1 MKPDTGPERPTSR
14 DPAPTSPDRATS
26 PDPAATSAER
36 GTGAERTTCC
46 VVGGGP
52 AGMVLGLLLARA
64 GVAVTVLE
72 KHGDFLRDFRGD
84 TVHPST
90 LALLDDLGLA
100 ERFAALP
107 QRRVTTV
114 QLPLG
119 PGRSLVTVGNIGALR
134 GPYNYIAMVPQW
146 DLLNLLADEAGR
158 EPSFSVRMSTEA
170 TSFLMERGRV
180 TGVRYRTADG
190 GTGELRATL
199 TVACDGRSS
208 LARSLPELG
217 LESFTCPMDAWW
229 FRLPRHDGDPHGLVG
244 GSGERFLTAMIDRGD
259 YWQCAALIR
268 KGTDARRRAAGLDR
282 FMAEFTAAVPW
293 LDDRAHAL
301 RSWDDVKLLDVRLD
315 RLRRWHRPGLL
326 CIGDAAHAMSPV
338 FGIGIN
344 LAVEDAVAA
353 ARHLVRP
360 LRDGAVG
367 LRDVRAVQRRRWPTT
382 AATQALQRLAHA
394 RVIEPLLTGRPPL
407 GDPGRARRVS
417 ELLTSSRWLNRV
429 PAYFI
434 AYGAVRE
441 RPPAASVR

>member
-1 MKPDTGPERPTSR
+1 M
-14 DPAPTSPDRATS
+14 
-26 PDPAATSAER
+26 
-36 GTGAERTTCC
+36 ERTTCC

-90 LALLDDLGLA
+90 LALLEELGLA
-100 ERFAALP
+100 ERFAELP

-114 QLPLG
+114 RLPLG
-119 PGRSLVTVGNIGALR
+119 RDRSLVTVGDIGALR
-134 GPYNYIAMVPQW
+134 GTYNYIAMVPQW
-146 DLLNLLADEAGR
+146 DLLNLLADEARR

-170 TSFLMERGRV
+170 TSFLVERGRV
-180 TGVRYRTADG
+180 TGVRYRTSDG

-199 TVACDGRSS
+199 TVACDGRDS
-208 LARSLPELG
+208 LARSRPELG
-217 LESFTCPMDAWW
+217 LRRFDCPMDAWW
-229 FRLPRHDGDPHGLVG
+229 FRLPRREGDPYGLVG
-244 GSGERFLTAMIDRGD
+244 GVGDRFLTAMIDRGD
-259 YWQCAALIR
+259 YWQCAALIP

-282 FMAEFTAAVPW
+282 FMADFTVAVPW
-293 LDDRAHAL
+293 LGDRAQAV
-301 RSWDDVKLLDVRLD
+301 RSWDEVKLLDVRLD

-353 ARHLVRP
+353 ARYLVEP
-360 LRDGAVG
+360 LRAGAVG
-367 LRDVRAVQRRRWPTT
+367 LRDVRAVQRRRWPT
-382 AATQALQRLAHA
+382 AALTQALQRTAHA
-394 RVIEPLLTGRPPL
+394 RVIEPLLAGRSPFGNPR
-407 GDPGRARRVS
+407 RAQRMT
-417 ELLTSSRWLNRV
+417 ELITTSRWLNRV
-429 PAYFI
+429 PAYFL

>member
-1 MKPDTGPERPTSR
+1 M
-14 DPAPTSPDRATS
+14 
-26 PDPAATSAER
+26 
-36 GTGAERTTCC
+36 ERTTCC

-100 ERFAALP
+100 ERFARLP

-119 PGRSLVTVGNIGALR
+119 PDRSLVTVGDIGALR
-134 GPYNYIAMVPQW
+134 GPYNYVAMVPQW
-146 DLLNLLADEAGR
+146 DLLDLLADEAAR

-170 TSFLMERGRV
+170 TSFLVERGRV
-180 TGVRYRTADG
+180 MGVRYRTPDG

-199 TVACDGRSS
+199 TVACDGRGS
-208 LARSLPELG
+208 LARSRPELG
-217 LESFTCPMDAWW
+217 LRRFTCPMDAWW
-229 FRLPRHDGDPHGLVG
+229 FRLPRREGDPHGLVG
-244 GSGERFLTAMIDRGD
+244 GVGEGFLTAMIDRGD
-259 YWQCAALIR
+259 YWQCAALIP
-268 KGTDARRRAAGLDR
+268 KGTDAERRAAGLER
-282 FMAEFTAAVPW
+282 FMADFSAGVPW
-293 LDDRAHAL
+293 LGDRVHGL
-301 RSWDDVKLLDVRLD
+301 RSWDEVKMLDVRLD

-344 LAVEDAVAA
+344 LAVEDAVAT
-353 ARHLVRP
+353 ARYLVEP
-360 LRDGAVG
+360 LRRGTVG
-367 LRDVRAVQRRRWPTT
+367 LADVRAVQRRRWPTT
-382 AATQALQRLAHA
+382 AATQALQRFAHA
-394 RVIEPLLTGRPPL
+394 RVIAPVLEGRPPF
-407 GDPGRARRVS
+407 GNAKRSQRMA
-417 ELLTSSRWLNRV
+417 ELLTTSRWLKRV

-441 RPPAASVR
+441 RPPTASMR